1 MLNWIQSEL
10 RVFIV
15 YFQGQWQ
22 IKPRLAGLLASS
34 EVYCQACRNMFGENA
49 SQWSGNIT
57 SHTNNWCCLHI
68 FLKLPFRSQL
78 ISFTN
83 IIINASYDEIC
94 VEFERKTTQHCLLHV
109 HVVQKILNG
118 WPVLKIFISGDFSLW
133 LQVLSLYLLMP
144 GINSSLMQ
152 EAMQHQSRVK

>member
-1 MLNWIQSEL
+1 M
-10 RVFIV
+10 FIV

-57 SHTNNWCCLHI
+57 SLTNNWCCLHI

-78 ISFTN
+78 INFFYKYYNKCFLWRNLWWVWKKNNTTLPVTCTCSTKNLKWLTSFKN
-83 IIINASYDEIC
+83 IYFWWFQSMITSTFIVLVNAWNKCKPNARSNATSI
-94 VEFERKTTQHCLLHV
+94 
-109 HVVQKILNG
+109 
-118 WPVLKIFISGDFSLW
+118 
-133 LQVLSLYLLMP
+133 
-144 GINSSLMQ
+144 
-152 EAMQHQSRVK
+152 